1 MPFVLG
7 VDGCPAG
14 WLAVA
19 VEYQDDIINEDLHL
33 CASFGEVLELRPRP
47 QAVAVDIPIGLLEEV
62 REGGRECDRALRQI
76 LGSPRSSSVFSPPV
90 RPALACAT
98 FEEGRRWSLNRQS
111 FAILSRAREVDT
123 IMTPALQDVVRE
135 VHPELCFFVLDG
147 LKPMEERK
155 KSAPGVEERKRLLQ
169 RHFHQLD
176 QSLSAFPRSKV
187 GTDDVLD
194 AYAAAWT
201 ALRMFRGEAGR
212 VPDDPPLDAKGLRME
227 VWY

>member
-1 MPFVLG
+1 MN
-7 VDGCPAG
+7 
-14 WLAVA
+14 
-19 VEYQDDIINEDLHL
+19 Q
-33 CASFGEVLELRPRP
+33 
-47 QAVAVDIPIGLLEEV
+47 
-62 REGGRECDRALRQI
+62 
-76 LGSPRSSSVFSPPV
+76 
-90 RPALACAT
+90 
-98 FEEGRRWSLNRQS
+98 QS

-147 LKPMEERK
+147 LKPMAERK

-176 QSLSAFPRSKV
+176 QSLSVFPRSKV